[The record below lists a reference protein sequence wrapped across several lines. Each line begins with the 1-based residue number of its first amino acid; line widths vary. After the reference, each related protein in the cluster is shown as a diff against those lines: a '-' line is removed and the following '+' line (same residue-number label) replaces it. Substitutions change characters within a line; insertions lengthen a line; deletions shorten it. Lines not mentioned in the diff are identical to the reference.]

1 MFIKKQKITPGD
13 LIIRNSTKKIY
24 YVLDKKLLY
33 KSRQIILIVNDDYRC
48 PVWDF
53 ENLYSIVQ
61 KK

>member
-1 MFIKKQKITPGD
+1 MFIKKEKITPGD

-24 YVLDKKLLY
+24 YVLDKKLY
-33 KSRQIILIVNDDYRC
+33 KSRQIILIVDDYKY

-61 KK
+61 KRT